1 MGGGNRGCICTN
13 YPGTIRA
20 TQRQDSMGKPSKE
33 CREMETLLRRAE
45 GTQCKT
51 TKQVGVSGACGG
63 TIKTAVPAK
72 TGICAGNAPHLWRR
86 NRESLRDEP
95 FSWSK
100 SKRMLLFIMN
110 RPFVNNGFLEHDQFH
125 LWEDKMIDGT
135 FKIRWNNTTEQEW
148 AEWLNSMSEEELANL
163 LHFVNNICIALGGN
177 KLNQTKI

>member
-1 MGGGNRGCICTN
+1 MGGGNCNCICIN
-13 YPGTIRA
+13 YTCYVPA
-20 TQRQDSMGKPSKE
+20 APRQNSMGKSSKE
-33 CREMETLLRRAE
+33 CREMETLLRRTE
-45 GTQCKT
+45 ETQCKT
-51 TKQVGVSGACGG
+51 TKQVGASGACGG

-86 NRESLRDEP
+86 NRELSRDEP

-148 AEWLNSMSEEELANL
+148 VDWLNSMSEEELANL
-163 LHFVNNICIALGGN
+163 LHFVNNICVALGWKQVQPN
-177 KLNQTKI
+177 A